1 MSRASKDVDE
11 ADTLLRQSLGSMFS
25 CLMETV
31 GALVLAAVVTD
42 GLLGIALIPVII
54 MYGVIL
60 QYYRHCSRELKRIES
75 LTKSPI
81 FSHFAESL
89 NGLDSLRAYEYQPI
103 FMQQHLLDLDTNH
116 RAFFL
121 SNGANRWLSMRLE
134 LVGGTLTLVTSIL
147 LMLTRTKE
155 EAAIA
160 GLALVYM
167 TQLLNELNWGKCKL
181 KV

>member
-1 MSRASKDVDE
+1 MDE
-11 ADTLLRQSLGSMFS
+11 ADTLLRRSLGSMFS

-42 GLLGIALIPVII
+42 GLLGIALVPVLG
-54 MYGVIL
+54 MYYIIL

-75 LTKSPI
+75 VTKSPI

-89 NGLDSLRAYEYQPI
+89 NGLESLRAYEYQTT
-103 FMQQHLLDLDTNH
+103 FMQQHVLDLDTNH

-134 LVGGTLTLVTSIL
+134 LVGGTLTLMTSL
-147 LMLTRTKE
+147 LLILTRTKE

-160 GLALVYM
+160 GENQQIAFV
-167 TQLLNELNWGKCKL
+167 QNFC
-181 KV
+181 